1 MTNKW
6 LLSGHNTQE
15 TSGVARPVTV
25 SMTERGLN
33 HQIQWFLE
41 ELAEDTSDFDPTLRP
56 TQVIEGY
63 LYLNINY
70 YARNMGSVV
79 PFKPE
84 SVGASAELVEEI
96 GKIPLRRLIKLP
108 QNYRRIYEWTKNYYQ
123 NELPPLDAKMREM
136 YWELQESTKPP
147 LRLIWTICETKFYRE
162 CRQVDRAHIVTA
174 LTITTLDSLIRQ
186 YAPELL
192 GLFVGEATAI
202 SRLGQ
207 RIWELR
213 EVAERCGPEVRQQL
227 MDGVVDLHVYEAMP
241 EAALLVKGINDFLK
255 KYGHRGFRY
264 EADFETERLAD
275 YPEHILIAIAG
286 QLKQGAPPSQRAA
299 EAKAAGQQALQKKN
313 PLTRYIWRRVLDWGS
328 TLISWREQSK
338 SSIAL
343 RQAIYGLSARH
354 LAHYFYP
361 QEPDDILMFYRLSE
375 FLNFARSRGRE
386 KVPYERLTQ
395 RRAEFELHQK
405 RPAPPELIWYTP
417 ETHHWESALAD
428 KVREDREPSENNKNG
443 EQATQ
448 AKSNHKYHGIA
459 VSAGSGPVEGIALV
473 TNDPVEAGY
482 QLISLKGPVIL
493 VTRLTDPVWSSLFG
507 RLTAVVT
514 ELGNVISHAAI
525 VARENGLPAVVGVP
539 NITQHIRTGQR
550 ISVDGYKGTIEV
562 LN

>member
-1 MTNKW
+1 
-6 LLSGHNTQE
+6 
-15 TSGVARPVTV
+15 
-25 SMTERGLN
+25 MTEQGLN

-41 ELAEDTSDFDPTLRP
+41 ELGGDVSDFDSTLRP
-56 TQVIEGY
+56 TKVIEGY

-70 YARNMGSVV
+70 YARNMGSVA

-84 SVGASAELVEEI
+84 SVGAPAELVEET
-96 GKIPLRRLIKLP
+96 GKIPFRRLIRLP
-108 QNYRRIYEWTKNYYQ
+108 QNYRRIYKWTKNYYQ
-123 NELPPLDAKMREM
+123 NELPPLDAKMRDI
-136 YWELQESTKPP
+136 YWELQESTDPP
-147 LRLIWTICETKFYRE
+147 LPLIWAIFETKFYQE
-162 CRQVDRAHIVTA
+162 CRQTDRAHIVTA
-174 LTITTLDSLIRQ
+174 LTITTLDSIIRQ
-186 YAPELL
+186 YAPDLL
-192 GLFVGEATAI
+192 RLFVGEATAI

-213 EVAERCGPEVRQQL
+213 EIAERCGPEVRHRL
-227 MDGVVDLHVYEAMP
+227 MDSIIDVRVYEALP
-241 EAALLVKGINDFLK
+241 EAAPLVAGIHDFLK

-275 YPEHILIAIAG
+275 HPEHILIAIAG
-286 QLKQGAPPSQRAA
+286 QLKQKASPSQRATA
-299 EAKAAGQQALQKKN
+299 AKAAGEQALQKKN
-313 PLTRYIWRRVLDWGS
+313 PLARHIWRRMLNWGR

-338 SSIAL
+338 SNLAL

-361 QEPDDILMFYRLSE
+361 QDPDDILMFYRLSE

-386 KVPYERLTQ
+386 KVPYERLMQ
-395 RRAEFELHQK
+395 RRAEFELYQK

-417 ETHHWESALAD
+417 ETHHWESALTD
-428 KVREDREPSENNKNG
+428 EN
-443 EQATQ
+443 ESQATQ
-448 AKSNHKYHGIA
+448 EKDNHTYQGIA
-459 VSAGSGPVEGIALV
+459 VSAGSGPVEGIAIV

-482 QLISLKGPVIL
+482 QLLALEDSVIL
-493 VTRLTDPVWSSLFG
+493 VTRLTDPAWSSLFG
-507 RLTAVVT
+507 GLAAVVT